1 MYVPYVCIGMY
12 GCMDVWMYGC
22 LDGCASNALG
32 ALVRGILR
40 APAHPS
46 SPPACQHCVD
56 RPRAQEQA
64 AESGGGPMDGRPDM
78 EWTVGYG
85 VGVWVCVSLSLSVC
99 VSVCVQ
105 AMYVGRRH
113 YDMSGRIPT
122 TRAVPLKKW
131 TGAARVD
138 GSACDNTRLSDC
150 QLVVTSPWADACAL
164 PNLKAVVVLP
174 REGTVVT

>member
-1 MYVPYVCIGMY
+1 MYVCMYVCIGRY
-12 GCMDVWMYGC
+12 VWMYGC
-22 LDGCASNALG
+22 LDVCASNALG
-32 ALVRGILR
+32 ALVRVILR
-40 APAHPS
+40 APARPS

-56 RPRAQEQA
+56 RPQAQEQA

-78 EWTVGYG
+78 ERTVGYG
-85 VGVWVCVSLSLSVC
+85 VSVWVCVSLCVC
-99 VSVCVQ
+99 ASNVC
-105 AMYVGRRH
+105 RTPTLRH
-113 YDMSGRIPT
+113 VWANT

>member
-1 MYVPYVCIGMY
+1 MY

-64 AESGGGPMDGRPDM
+64 AESGGGPIDGRPDM

-85 VGVWVCVSLSLSVC
+85 VSVWVWVSLSLCVC
-99 VSVCVQ
+99 ASNVCRTPTLRHVWANTYHPSSATEKVDWRCQ
-105 AMYVGRRH
+105 GRWQRLRQYQVIGLPARCDEPVGRC
-113 YDMSGRIPT
+113 M
-122 TRAVPLKKW
+122 
-131 TGAARVD
+131 
-138 GSACDNTRLSDC
+138 
-150 QLVVTSPWADACAL
+150 CAT
-164 PNLKAVVVLP
+164 KS
-174 REGTVVT
+174 